1 MLIYNTDEKVKE
13 RNQFFDDLAAMLR
26 RERREDEA
34 KTTGDSTPECG
45 KLEERKDDDAATV

>member
-1 MLIYNTDEKVKE
+1 MLIYNTDEKVKD

-34 KTTGDSTPECG
+34 KEGDNMPECG
-45 KLEERKDDDAATV
+45 KLEERKDDDTATV